1 MADMRSRTSLRP
13 SPSCPGARRL
23 PPAITAAVLL
33 IVATPVRAQIHR
45 VSDEIRQ
52 ADLEREAEIVRMVR
66 VPMRDGVHLATEI
79 YLPKERSGPVPAVFW
94 RTPYNFS
101 ELAGSN
107 PARPNARL
115 KYALDAVRH
124 GYAFVVQNERGKFF
138 SEGEWEILGRPRT
151 DGYDALTWI
160 AEQPWSSGRVA
171 TLGCSSTAEWQM
183 GLAAMNHPAHAA
195 AVPMAQGAGIGRM
208 GPYFEQGNFYRGGA
222 IQLPM
227 VVWLFGE
234 QVSPRP
240 TFPEGTSPGELERIA
255 RWFDLAARVPEV
267 DWDAALRELPVVEMM
282 QRHGGDPGF
291 FAAAAQRLPDD
302 PSWYEGG
309 LYHDDEGFGVPAL
322 WVNSWYDL
330 GVSPNLELF
339 RHVRETADA
348 DVRDHQYMIVGPSAH
363 CAMYRLTDPLI
374 VGERDMGT
382 VDFGFDEIVFDFL
395 DRFVKPQSA
404 VEAQRYDRDTPRV
417 RYFAMGD
424 APESGWKTAPDWPPA
439 SRPLTLYLGSDGGA
453 NSLFGDGVL
462 LADPAGDG
470 SDLDRFPYDPRV
482 PVPTRGG
489 NFCCLG
495 GEPEGSF
502 DQRPVEARQDV
513 LVYTSA
519 PFEQAVEV
527 AGFVEVV
534 LYVSSDARDTDFTV
548 KLIDVDEE
556 GRAFNLDD
564 AILRARYRDGFD
576 RQVWMTDGEVY
587 EIRLGPL
594 STANVFAPGHRVRI
608 EVSSSNF
615 PRYDRNLNTGGN
627 NWDETEGVLAHNAVH
642 HSARYRSR
650 VALPV
655 VDD

>member
-1 MADMRSRTSLRP
+1 MVDMKPRTLTGWFP
-13 SPSCPGARRL
+13 SSPVLGLL
-23 PPAITAAVLL
+23 PAALLAALLSTAA
-33 IVATPVRAQIHR
+33 TAQIHR
-45 VSDEIRQ
+45 VSDAVRQ
-52 ADLEREAEIVRMVR
+52 ADLHREAEILRMVK

-79 YLPKERSGPVPAVFW
+79 YLPKSRTGPVPAVFW

-115 KYALDAVRH
+115 KYALDSIRN

-138 SEGEWEILGRPRT
+138 SEGEWEILGHPRT

-160 AEQPWSSGRVA
+160 ADQPWSSGKVA

-183 GLAAMNHPAHAA
+183 GLAAMDHPAHAA
-195 AVPMAQGAGIGRM
+195 AVPMGQGAGIGRM

-222 IQLPM
+222 IQMPM

-240 TFPEGTSPGELERIA
+240 TFPADATRDELERIA
-255 RWFDLAARVPEV
+255 RWFDLAARPPSV
-267 DWDAALRELPVVEMM
+267 DWGARLHDLPVVGMM
-282 QRHGGDPGF
+282 ERNGGGPGL
-291 FAAAAQRLPDD
+291 FAAATQRLPDD
-302 PSWYEGG
+302 PAWYERG
-309 LYHDDEGFGVPAL
+309 LYHDDEGFSVPAL

-339 RHVRETADA
+339 RHVRENADE
-348 DVRDHQYMIVGPSAH
+348 DVRDHQYMIVAPSAH

-374 VGERDMGT
+374 VGERNMGT
-382 VDFGFDEIVFDFL
+382 VDFGFDDIVFDFL
-395 DRFVKPQSA
+395 DRFLKEPSDE
-404 VEAQRYDRDTPRV
+404 EAGRYDSETPRV

-424 APESGWKTAPDWPPA
+424 APEKGWKTAPDWPPA
-439 SRPLTLYLGSDGGA
+439 TRAKTLYLGSGDGA

-462 LADPAGDG
+462 IADPAGDG
-470 SDLDRFPYDPRV
+470 SDVDRFTYDPMV

-513 LVYTSA
+513 LVYTSE
-519 PFEQAVEV
+519 PFTEATEV
-527 AGFVEVV
+527 SGFVEVV
-534 LYVSSDARDTDFTV
+534 LYVSSHARDTDFTV
-548 KLIDVDEE
+548 KLIDVDRE

-564 AILRARYRDGFD
+564 AILRARYREGFD
-576 RQVWMTDGEVY
+576 REVWMEDGEVY

-594 STANVFAPGHRVRI
+594 STSNIFDEGHRVRV

-627 NWDETEGVLAHNAVH
+627 NWDETEGVTAHNAVH
-642 HSARYRSR
+642 HSTQYPSR
-650 VALPV
+650 IVLPIV
-655 VDD
+655 GD

>member
-1 MADMRSRTSLRP
+1 MRSRTSQP
-13 SPSCPGARRL
+13 SPPCIGARRL
-23 PPAITAAVLL
+23 PSAITATVLL
-33 IVATPVRAQIHR
+33 LLATPVLAQIHR
-45 VSDEIRQ
+45 VSDEVRQ
-52 ADLEREAEIVRMVR
+52 ADLDREAEVIRMVR
-66 VPMRDGVHLATEI
+66 VPMRDGVQLATEI
-79 YLPKERSGPVPAVFW
+79 YLPKERSGPVPVVFW

-115 KYALDAVRH
+115 KYALDAIRN
-124 GYAFVVQNERGKFF
+124 GYAFVMQNERGKFF

-160 AEQPWSSGRVA
+160 AEQPWSSGKVA

-183 GLAAMNHPAHAA
+183 GLAAMDHPAHAA
-195 AVPMAQGAGIGRM
+195 AVPMGQGAGIGRM

-240 TFPEGTSPGELERIA
+240 TFPEGVSSDELERIA
-255 RWFDLAARVPEV
+255 RWFDLSARSPRV
-267 DWDAALRELPVVEMM
+267 DWDAALRELPVAEMM
-282 QRHGGDPGF
+282 ERSGGDPGF
-291 FAAAAQRLPDD
+291 FAAATQRLPDD
-302 PSWYEGG
+302 PAWYEGG

-330 GVSPNLELF
+330 GVSPNLELY
-339 RHVRETADA
+339 RHVRQKADA
-348 DVRDHQYMIVGPSAH
+348 DVRDHQYMVVAPTAH
-363 CAMYRLTDPLI
+363 CAMYRLTDPLV
-374 VGERDMGT
+374 VGERNMGSIG
-382 VDFGFDEIVFDFL
+382 FGFDEIVFDFL
-395 DRFVKPQSA
+395 DRFLKEQSA
-404 VEAQRYDRDTPRV
+404 EQAESYDRSTPQV

-424 APESGWKTAPDWPPA
+424 APESGWKTAPDWPPVTR
-439 SRPLTLYLGSDGGA
+439 STTLYLGSNEGA

-462 LADPAGDG
+462 LTEPAGDD
-470 SDLDRFPYDPRV
+470 SDLDRFIYDPMV

-519 PFEQAVEV
+519 PFEKAVEV
-527 AGFVEVV
+527 AGFVEIV

-587 EIRLGPL
+587 EVRLGPL
-594 STANVFAPGHRVRI
+594 STANIFAAGHRVRI

-627 NWDETEGVLAHNAVH
+627 NWDETEGVVARNAVH
-642 HSARYRSR
+642 HSTQYPSR
-650 VALPV
+650 VVLPV